1 MASKRKTAT
10 AIGEI
15 QSDLYSVR
23 EDVAKLADHVT
34 ELLGDKSEDVVDDVR
49 ARVAR
54 LRESIDEAIS
64 EAGAGS
70 RAAMRDA
77 REGLRDVGETLEDT
91 LRERPFTMLA
101 LAVGLG
107 VVLGTTLRR

>member
-70 RAAMRDA
+70 R
-77 REGLRDVGETLEDT
+77 
-91 LRERPFTMLA
+91 
-101 LAVGLG
+101 
-107 VVLGTTLRR
+107 